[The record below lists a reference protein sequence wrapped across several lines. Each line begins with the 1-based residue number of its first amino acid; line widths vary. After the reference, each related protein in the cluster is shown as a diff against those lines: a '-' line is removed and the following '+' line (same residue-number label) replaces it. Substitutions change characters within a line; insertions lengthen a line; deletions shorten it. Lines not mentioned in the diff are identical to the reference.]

1 MFNGLASINR
11 SARGGERYLPCPGS
25 IPELA
30 ETSSKKTKKKK
41 KINYSPKTPCL
52 TSSITKCVTINRTT
66 TAINHGIDLHAYLHK
81 KNSEFT
87 PREIAKDVPSICIVD
102 NDEFKIDTLTDN
114 SQQAYQ
120 TNFIFVQHQSTE
132 HKTAVEKNSH
142 SAKKAEISKQLKEN
156 ARELTKVTQYIASR
170 GASLEPLVCRHI
182 TTPINGFL
190 PHKKRSVIYALARVD
205 SNVDQPD
212 KNQPQVP
219 AYSSMQACLNQVG
232 ERSKAYY
239 QSTYLEIPSKSVIN
253 DIMVKS
259 VDGIKHYI
267 FVYGQRLTNRFTFC

>member
-1 MFNGLASINR
+1 MV
-11 SARGGERYLPCPGS
+11 LPPKIDQLEEEKNICHTLVQSLSWLKHPQ
-25 IPELA
+25 
-30 ETSSKKTKKKK
+30 KKKKKK

-132 HKTAVEKNSH
+132 HKTTVEKNSH

-205 SNVDQPD
+205 SNVD
-212 KNQPQVP
+212 
-219 AYSSMQACLNQVG
+219 
-232 ERSKAYY
+232 
-239 QSTYLEIPSKSVIN
+239 
-253 DIMVKS
+253 
-259 VDGIKHYI
+259 
-267 FVYGQRLTNRFTFC
+267 